1 VNAGRDDIAAAP
13 GQPAGRAPGSSLVP
27 TWVRGNTN
35 LFAMLVA
42 GVTVG
47 LALFLIG
54 WLAPVLA
61 PLGLGLFLAALAAP
75 LFTWLEERGRS
86 AALAL
91 AITVTLV
98 VAIGA
103 GLVVLAIVGAKSLAE
118 GLVGYSD
125 ALETR
130 YPDVS
135 DRTAAN
141 LVVAVLSR
149 LLPPELLVDVLR
161 AVSGFVLEVGQTLL
175 FAVIVAA
182 LLLLDGQRLSRLAA
196 GGLGSENPVFR
207 EAPSIA
213 RAAVTYFSVRIR
225 VNVVTAVGLLVLML
239 LLGIDDALLWAVAA
253 FFLSFVPYL
262 GLILA
267 MIPPTILALAESGP
281 LAAAAFV
288 IAGTALNLIAENLLE
303 PTLTGRALSLSTW
316 LVFIMFFF
324 WVWLIGPVGA
334 LLSMPITV
342 LVVLTLQHN
351 ERTQWVAALLTRDR
365 GEAAA
370 NEPRNEPGDEP
381 AAAAAALPPT
391 PSPPQPASAALPSDQ
406 PGTSPE

>member
-1 VNAGRDDIAAAP
+1 MTDAGTEREA
-13 GQPAGRAPGSSLVP
+13 QPGSQPLVP

-42 GVTVG
+42 GVVVG
-47 LALFLIG
+47 LGLFLIS
-54 WLAPVLA
+54 WLSPVLA

-75 LFTWLEERGRS
+75 LFTWLEARGRS

-91 AITVTLV
+91 TVTVGIVLV
-98 VAIGA
+98 VGA
-103 GLVVLAIVGAKSLAE
+103 ALVLLALSGAASLADGLVT
-118 GLVGYSD
+118 YSD
-125 ALETR
+125 ALEAR
-130 YPDVS
+130 YPNVS
-135 DRTAAN
+135 DATAAN
-141 LVVAVLSR
+141 LVVSVLGR
-149 LLPPELLVDVLR
+149 ILPADVLVDVLR
-161 AVSGFVLEVGQTLL
+161 AVSGFVLEVGQTLV
-175 FAVIVAA
+175 FATIVAA

-213 RAAVTYFSVRIR
+213 RAAVTYFGVRIR
-225 VNVVTAVGLLVLML
+225 VNAVTAGALLVLML
-239 LLGIDDALLWAVAA
+239 VLGIDDPLLWAVAA

-262 GLILA
+262 GLVLA

-288 IAGTALNLIAENLLE
+288 IGGTALNLIAENLLE

-324 WVWLIGPVGA
+324 WVWLLGPIGA

-342 LVVLTLQHN
+342 LVVLVLQHN
-351 ERTQWVAALLTRDR
+351 EPTQWVAALLTREGAPATD
-365 GEAAA
+365 ATTTA
-370 NEPRNEPGDEP
+370 EP
-381 AAAAAALPPT
+381 AAARAN
-391 PSPPQPASAALPSDQ
+391 
-406 PGTSPE
+406 E

>member
-1 VNAGRDDIAAAP
+1 MDRDERVTAAAD
-13 GQPAGRAPGSSLVP
+13 ADAPGDGGGSASSASLVP
-27 TWVRGNTN
+27 PWVRGNTN

-42 GVTVG
+42 AVVVGVG
-47 LALFLIG
+47 LFLIS

-91 AITVTLV
+91 TLTVALV
-98 VAIGA
+98 LLIGA

-125 ALETR
+125 TLESH
-130 YPDVS
+130 YPDGS
-135 DRTAAN
+135 GSIAAN
-141 LVVAVLSR
+141 IVLAVLSR

-161 AVSGFVLEVGQTLL
+161 TVSGFVLEVGQTLL

-182 LLLLDGQRLSRLAA
+182 LLLLDGQRLARLAA
-196 GGLGSENPVFR
+196 GGLGSANPVFR
-207 EAPSIA
+207 EAPAIA
-213 RAAVTYFSVRIR
+213 RAAVTYFGVRIR
-225 VNVVTAVGLLVLML
+225 VNVVTAVGLLLLML
-239 LLGIDDALLWAVAA
+239 VLGIDNALLWAVSA

-267 MIPPTILALAESGP
+267 MIPPTILALAETGP
-281 LAAAAFV
+281 LAATIFV
-288 IAGTALNLIAENLLE
+288 IGGTALNLIAENLLE

-324 WVWLIGPVGA
+324 WVYLLGPVGA

-342 LVVLTLQHN
+342 LVVLVLQHN
-351 ERTQWVAALLTRDR
+351 ERTQWVAALLTREHGDPPSRETAPDPLATAVPVDR
-365 GEAAA
+365 
-370 NEPRNEPGDEP
+370 PG
-381 AAAAAALPPT
+381 
-391 PSPPQPASAALPSDQ
+391 ASR
-406 PGTSPE
+406 E

>member
-1 VNAGRDDIAAAP
+1 MDAGPGDTASAPP
-13 GQPAGRAPGSSLVP
+13 GQPAGESRASSLVP

-42 GVTVG
+42 SVMVG
-47 LALFLIG
+47 LALFLIA

-75 LFTWLEERGRS
+75 LFTWLHERGRS

-91 AITVTLV
+91 TLTVTLV
-98 VAIGA
+98 LVVGA
-103 GLVVLAIVGAKSLAE
+103 SLVVLAIVGAQSLAE

-125 ALETR
+125 ALQSR

-135 DRTAAN
+135 DTTAAN
-141 LVVAVLSR
+141 IVVSVLRR
-149 LLPPELLVDVLR
+149 LLPPELLVEVLR
-161 AVSGFVLEVGQTLL
+161 AVSGFVLEVGQVLV

-196 GGLGSENPVFR
+196 GGLGSQNPVFR
-207 EAPSIA
+207 EAPAIA

-225 VNVVTAVGLLVLML
+225 VNLITAAGLLVLML
-239 LLGIDDALLWAVAA
+239 VLGIDDPLLWAVGA

-288 IAGTALNLIAENLLE
+288 IGGTALNLIAENLLE

-324 WVWLIGPVGA
+324 WVWLLGPVGA

-342 LVVLTLQHN
+342 LIVLVLQHN
-351 ERTQWVAALLTRDR
+351 ERTQWVAALLTREREVVTAAVDA
-365 GEAAA
+365 GAAA
-370 NEPRNEPGDEP
+370 SVAG
-381 AAAAAALPPT
+381 
-391 PSPPQPASAALPSDQ
+391 DQ
-406 PGTSPE
+406 PGSAPE

>member
-1 VNAGRDDIAAAP
+1 VTDAAAEP
-13 GQPAGRAPGSSLVP
+13 QPSSPSQPLVP
-27 TWVRGNTN
+27 RWVRGNTN

-47 LALFLIG
+47 LALFLIA

-91 AITVTLV
+91 AITVTLLV
-98 VAIGA
+98 VIGG
-103 GLVVLAIVGAKSLAE
+103 GLVVLAIVGARSLAE

-125 ALETR
+125 ALESR
-130 YPDVS
+130 YPGVS
-135 DRTAAN
+135 DTTAAN
-141 LVVAVLSR
+141 ILVAVLSR
-149 LLPPELLVDVLR
+149 LLPPDLLVEVLR
-161 AVSGFVLEVGQTLL
+161 VVSGFVLEVGQTLG

-182 LLLLDGQRLSRLAA
+182 LLLLDGQRLSRLVA
-196 GGLGSENPVFR
+196 GGLGSGNPVFR
-207 EAPSIA
+207 EAPAIA
-213 RAAVTYFSVRIR
+213 RAAVTYFGVRIR
-225 VNVVTAVGLLVLML
+225 VNIVTATGLLILML

-288 IAGTALNLIAENLLE
+288 VGGTALNLIAENLLE

-334 LLSMPITV
+334 LLSMPVTV
-342 LVVLTLQHN
+342 LIVLVLQHN

-365 GEAAA
+365 GVPA
-370 NEPRNEPGDEP
+370 P
-381 AAAAAALPPT
+381 AAAR
-391 PSPPQPASAALPSDQ
+391 QGVGLPSD
-406 PGTSPE
+406 PAGSAPE

>member
-1 VNAGRDDIAAAP
+1 MDAGPGDTTTAPPGQAAGRSS
-13 GQPAGRAPGSSLVP
+13 GSSLVP
-27 TWVRGNTN
+27 PWVRGNTN

-42 GVTVG
+42 SVMVG
-47 LALFLIG
+47 LALFLIA

-75 LFTWLEERGRS
+75 LFTWLHERGRS

-91 AITVTLV
+91 TLTVTLV
-98 VAIGA
+98 LVVGA
-103 GLVVLAIVGAKSLAE
+103 SLVVLAIVGAQSLAA

-125 ALETR
+125 ALQTR

-135 DRTAAN
+135 DTTAAN
-141 LVVAVLSR
+141 IVVSVLRR

-161 AVSGFVLEVGQTLL
+161 AVSGFVLEVGQVLV

-182 LLLLDGQRLSRLAA
+182 LLLLDGQRLSRLVA
-196 GGLGSENPVFR
+196 GGLGSQNPVFR
-207 EAPSIA
+207 EAPAIA
-213 RAAVTYFSVRIR
+213 RAAVTYFGVRIR
-225 VNVVTAVGLLVLML
+225 VNLITAAGLLVLML
-239 LLGIDDALLWAVAA
+239 VLGIDDPLLWAVGA

-288 IAGTALNLIAENLLE
+288 IGGTALNLIAENLLE

-324 WVWLIGPVGA
+324 WVWLLGPVGA

-342 LVVLTLQHN
+342 LIVLVLQHN
-351 ERTQWVAALLTRDR
+351 ERTQWVAALLTRERDVATPAVDD
-365 GEAAA
+365 GAAA
-370 NEPRNEPGDEP
+370 PVAG
-381 AAAAAALPPT
+381 
-391 PSPPQPASAALPSDQ
+391 DQ
-406 PGTSPE
+406 PGPAPE

>member
-1 VNAGRDDIAAAP
+1 VDAQPDETATAP
-13 GQPAGRAPGSSLVP
+13 GQPAGRSTASSLVP

-42 GVTVG
+42 AVAVG
-47 LALFLIG
+47 AALFLIA

-75 LFTWLEERGRS
+75 LFTWLEQRGRS

-91 AITVTLV
+91 TITIVLV
-98 VAIGA
+98 VLIGG
-103 GLVVLAIVGAKSLAE
+103 GLVVLAIAGAKSLAE

-125 ALETR
+125 ALTSR
-130 YPDVS
+130 YPNVS
-135 DRTAAN
+135 ETTAAN

-149 LLPPELLVDVLR
+149 VLPPELLVDVLR
-161 AVSGFVLEVGQTLL
+161 AVSGFVLEVGQTLV

-213 RAAVTYFSVRIR
+213 RAAVTYFGVRIR
-225 VNVVTAVGLLVLML
+225 VNVITAGGLLILML
-239 LLGIDDALLWAVAA
+239 VLGIDDPLLWAVAA

-288 IAGTALNLIAENLLE
+288 IGGTALNLIAENLLE

-342 LVVLTLQHN
+342 LVVLVLQHN
-351 ERTQWVAALLTRDR
+351 ERTQWVAALLTRGRADER
-365 GEAAA
+365 AVL
-370 NEPRNEPGDEP
+370 EPARPPPQALPGDQTGS
-381 AAAAAALPPT
+381 T
-391 PSPPQPASAALPSDQ
+391 P
-406 PGTSPE
+406 E

>member
-1 VNAGRDDIAAAP
+1 MTHAGTEREAEP
-13 GQPAGRAPGSSLVP
+13 RSQPLVP

-42 GVTVG
+42 GVVVG
-47 LALFLIG
+47 LGLFLIS
-54 WLAPVLA
+54 WLSPVLA

-75 LFTWLEERGRS
+75 LFTWLEARGRS

-91 AITVTLV
+91 TLTVGIVLV
-98 VAIGA
+98 VGA
-103 GLVVLAIVGAKSLAE
+103 ALVLLALSGAASLADGLVT
-118 GLVGYSD
+118 YSD
-125 ALETR
+125 ALEAR
-130 YPDVS
+130 YPNVS
-135 DRTAAN
+135 DATAAN
-141 LVVAVLSR
+141 LVVSVLGR
-149 LLPPELLVDVLR
+149 ILPADVLVDVLR
-161 AVSGFVLEVGQTLL
+161 AVSGFVLEVGQTLV
-175 FAVIVAA
+175 FATIVAA

-213 RAAVTYFSVRIR
+213 RAAVTYFGVRIR
-225 VNVVTAVGLLVLML
+225 VNAVTAAALLVLML
-239 LLGIDDALLWAVAA
+239 VLGIDDPLLWAVAA

-262 GLILA
+262 GLVLA

-288 IAGTALNLIAENLLE
+288 IGGTALNLIAENLLE

-324 WVWLIGPVGA
+324 WVWLLGPVGA

-342 LVVLTLQHN
+342 LVVLVLQHN
-351 ERTQWVAALLTRDR
+351 EKTQWVAALLTRER
-365 GEAAA
+365 SPAPAA
-370 NEPRNEPGDEP
+370 EP
-381 AAAAAALPPT
+381 APGSSSAPP
-391 PSPPQPASAALPSDQ
+391 AALPSDQ
-406 PGTSPE
+406 PGGSPE